1 MSRKVRVTTIAENH
15 RAYDGSGDYE
25 KITKMESDFIIGEI
39 NKVLHESPDLI
50 VLPEVYDRPG
60 GIPRN
65 VCRNY
70 YNYRGNYIYDRVKE
84 TAKNNN
90 VNIVFSAVMDGS
102 DGYMRNRQMF
112 IGRNGEELG
121 LYDKNHLVWEEHTES
136 NIAFGDDPKIINAD
150 IGKLGGVICYDLNF
164 DELREKYTKLKPEIL
179 CFSSMYHGGYV
190 ARNWAYT
197 NRCFFVASVQNRQG
211 YIINPLG
218 EVIAEMNPYI
228 SSLTA
233 EINLDYVVAHIDY
246 NVPGGK
252 VRALKEKYGALAEI
266 STPMGLGCI
275 MITSH
280 HPEVSAPDMAKE
292 FEIELLDDL
301 FARGRKQREEFLSK
315 K

>member
-1 MSRKVRVTTIAENH
+1 MSRKVRVTAISENH
-15 RAYDGSGDYE
+15 RVYDGSGNFE
-25 KITKMESDFIIGEI
+25 KITKMEADFIVGEI
-39 NKVLHESPDLI
+39 NKVMVDKPDLI

-60 GIPRN
+60 GIPRDI
-65 VCRNY
+65 CREY
-70 YNYRGNYIYDRVKE
+70 YNVRGNFIYDRVKE
-84 TAKNNN
+84 TAKSNN
-90 VNIVFSAVMDGS
+90 VNIVFSAVMDGG

-112 IGRNGEELG
+112 IGRNGKELG
-121 LYDKNHLVWEEHTES
+121 IYDKNHLVWEEHTQS
-136 NIAFGDDPKIINAD
+136 NIAFGKGASVVDTD

-164 DELREKYTKLKPEIL
+164 DELREKYIALKPEIL

-197 NRCFFVASVQNRQG
+197 NRCFFIASVSQRNG
-211 YIINPLG
+211 YMINPLG

-228 SSLTA
+228 SSITK

-246 NVPGGK
+246 NVPSGK
-252 VRALKEKYGALAEI
+252 VRALKEKYRELAEI
-266 STPMGLGCI
+266 ETPRGLGCI

-280 HPEVSAPDMAKE
+280 HPEVSAKDMAKE

-301 FARGRKQREEFLSK
+301 FARGRKQREDFLGK

>member
-1 MSRKVRVTTIAENH
+1 MSRKIRVTAAAQNH
-15 RAYDGSGDYE
+15 LAYDGSQNFE
-25 KITKMESDFIIGEI
+25 AMTKRAADFIVGEI
-39 NKVLHESPDLI
+39 DKVMVDSPDLI

-60 GIPRN
+60 GISRDL
-65 VCRNY
+65 CREY
-70 YNYRGNYIYDRVKE
+70 YAFRGNYVYDRVKQA
-84 TAKNNN
+84 AKSNN
-90 VNIVFSAVMDGS
+90 VNIVFSAIMDGG

-121 LYDKNHLVWEEHTES
+121 VYDKNHLVWEENTES
-136 NIAFGDDPKIINAD
+136 NVAFGRDASVVNAD
-150 IGKLGGVICYDLNF
+150 IGKIGGVICYDLNF
-164 DELREKYTKLKPEIL
+164 DELREKYIKLKPEIL

-218 EVIAEMNPYI
+218 DVIAEMNPYI
-228 SSLTA
+228 PSITA

-246 NVPGGK
+246 NVASGK
-252 VRALKEKYGALAEI
+252 IKALKDKYRHLAEI
-266 STPMGLGCI
+266 ETPKGLGC
-275 MITSH
+275 MLITSN
-280 HPEVSAPDMAKE
+280 HPEVSAPDMARE

-315 K
+315 

>member
-1 MSRKVRVTTIAENH
+1 MSRKVRVTSVGENH
-15 RAYDGSGDYE
+15 RAYDGSRDFE
-25 KITKMESDFIIGEI
+25 KIVKTEADFIVGEI
-39 NKVLHESPDLI
+39 EKVMPESPDLI

-60 GIPRN
+60 GIPRG
-65 VCRNY
+65 VCREY
-70 YNYRGNYIYDRVKE
+70 YNIRGNYIYDRVKE

-90 VNIVFSAVMDGS
+90 VNIVFSAIMDGG

-121 LYDKNHLVWEEHTES
+121 VYDKNHLVWEEHTES
-136 NIAFGDDPKIINAD
+136 NVAFGKGASVVKAD

-164 DELREKYTKLKPEIL
+164 DELREKYIPLKPEIL

-197 NRCFFVASVQNRQG
+197 TRSFFVASVQNRQG
-211 YIINPLG
+211 FIINPLG
-218 EVIAEMNPYI
+218 EVIAEMNPYV
-228 SSLTA
+228 SSITK
-233 EINLDYVVAHIDY
+233 EINLDYVIAHIDY
-246 NVPGGK
+246 NVPSGK
-252 VRALKEKYGALAEI
+252 VKAMKEKYKELVEI
-266 STPMGLGCI
+266 ETPKGLGCI
-275 MITSH
+275 MITSN
-280 HPEVSAPDMAKE
+280 HPKVSAPDMAKE